1 MELCIVIFHVIFN
14 IKRLPQL
21 YSKYQS
27 DNSCK
32 CIYFFCSYCI
42 PICDKQIKLDFY
54 CKCVM
59 AIENFDTVNKA
70 NQSISNQL

>member
-1 MELCIVIFHVIFN
+1 MYMHIFFSH
-14 IKRLPQL
+14 
-21 YSKYQS
+21 
-27 DNSCK
+27 
-32 CIYFFCSYCI
+32 CI

-59 AIENFDTVNKA
+59 AITNFDIVNKA